1 MKYSRFLSA
10 LLLIASLTAFTSAQS
25 HTRDHSKMD
34 NCSSDCCAKDTSR
47 VAEND
52 TYTCQMHPE
61 VISDKPGKCPKCG
74 MNLVK
79 VKSSLT
85 IKKSHKIQKDTT
97 MSHPDK
103 MH

>member
-10 LLLIASLTAFTSAQS
+10 LLLIASLTAFTSAHS

-79 VKSSLT
+79 VKPLPN
-85 IKKSHKIQKDTT
+85 IKIYHKTQKDST

-103 MH
+103 KH